1 MKKVNSLKFWHELL
15 FMLML
20 VSFTACVD
28 DNEDTEA
35 PYLEVNP
42 ATLTFE
48 NGGSQM
54 LEISTNRQWKAN
66 VEDVDWISLSKTQ
79 GEGSDQIQ
87 VSVPEGTIGEAK
99 INIIM
104 SNRSGI
110 LKSATI
116 NVKAGTVIESKL
128 IYNETFGN
136 ADASQKPKIEE
147 YQGWNKSGDGATAV
161 EYAGNKTDIRSSGL
175 ANTDAYEGA
184 SGPNVVFFST
194 APATFDIKKIAL
206 AEGQTNLK
214 LTFGASRSK
223 QNEDK
228 SYDNSFTPETF
239 KVFVSSDGKNQQEI
253 TYEKNNGD
261 ADHPYWIL
269 ATANFTLKKAVPELY
284 IHFTATESS
293 VFRLD
298 DISLS
303 TGYGGQEVNLEEG
316 TTTPPE
322 EGSGTAINK
331 IINLQKSGQTKL
343 TENMEFEAIVC
354 GDPKINNASDGTLNL
369 MTPDATAANEGI
381 VLYNK
386 TLNAQIQA
394 NFSLGD
400 KVKVSL
406 KADKVKLGNYN
417 GITQI
422 TDWEISDITVI
433 SNHNTVTPIQT
444 TTDKLAEYA
453 GMPATINNV
462 TISDAGVWEAKTYNF
477 GDLTVYFHQNATSIV
492 GQPYKSGTGSI
503 TGIVTVFKE
512 KAQLMP
518 RNLDDLKDFASNEPM
533 ITSVN
538 PKSITFTDQGGNQ
551 DVNVTLANAE
561 GKSLTVS
568 GLSGILSATVNGTTI
583 TVTANPNTTEASI
596 KQTLT
601 IKIEGTEKSIEIPVT
616 VTAKVAEGNIIVM
629 SSSDIINGKTG
640 TVELPTNAYG
650 QQDVQNESTWYNWT
664 HNSIQFKGAR
674 ICIAPENN
682 GGGIQFQGDASD
694 TKKQGFIFNTT
705 KIDQIQYIEITLK
718 VVSSSSYA
726 PAYHVYAGTNENPTT
741 NAIEASSSMKE
752 ENGFKIYTQTFDFTG
767 SNYEYFTIK
776 NDEKGALYISSIKIT
791 KN

>member
-1 MKKVNSLKFWHELL
+1 MKQVNSLKFWHGLL
-15 FMLML
+15 FMLMM

-35 PYLEVNP
+35 PFLEVNP

-48 NGGSQM
+48 NGGVQT
-54 LEISTNRQWKAN
+54 LEISTNRQWKAT
-66 VEDVDWISLSKTQ
+66 VEDADWISLSKTQ

-110 LKSATI
+110 LKSATV
-116 NVKAGTVIESKL
+116 NVKTGAVIESKL
-128 IYNETFGN
+128 IYNETLGN
-136 ADASQKPKIEE
+136 ADASQKPYISD
-147 YQGWNKSGDGATAV
+147 YQGWNKSGDGATSV
-161 EYAGNKTDIRSSGL
+161 EYAGNKTSIRSSGL
-175 ANTDAYEGA
+175 TNTDAYEGA
-184 SGPNVVFFST
+184 SGPNVVFFGT
-194 APATFDIKKIAL
+194 APATFDINKIAL

-223 QNEDK
+223 QNEDG
-228 SYDNSFTPETF
+228 SHDNSFTPEAF
-239 KVFVSSDGKNQQEI
+239 KVSVSSNGTNWQEI

-269 ATANFTLKKAVPELY
+269 ATANFTLKKAVSELY
-284 IHFTATESS
+284 IRFTASESS

-331 IINLQKSGQTKL
+331 IINLQKGGQTKL

-354 GDPKINNASDGTLNL
+354 GDPKVNNASAGTLNL
-369 MTPDATAANEGI
+369 MTPNATAANEGI
-381 VLYNK
+381 VLFNK
-386 TLNAQIQA
+386 TLNEQIQT

-417 GITQI
+417 GTTQI
-422 TDWEISDITVI
+422 TDWEISDVTVV
-433 SNHNTVTPIQT
+433 SRNNAVVPIQT

-453 GMPATINNV
+453 GMPATISNV
-462 TISDAGVWEAKTYNF
+462 TISEAGVWEAKTYNF
-477 GDLTVYFHQNATSIV
+477 GDLTIHFNKNATSIV
-492 GQPYKSGTGSI
+492 GQPYKAGTGSI

-518 RNLDDLKDFASNEPM
+518 RNLEDLKDFVSNEPA
-533 ITSVN
+533 ITSVD
-538 PKSITFTDQGGNQ
+538 PKTITFTDKGGNQ
-551 DVNVTLANAE
+551 DVKVTLANAE

-568 GLSGILSATVNGTTI
+568 GLSGILSANVNGTTV
-583 TVTANPNTTEASI
+583 TVTANPNTTEAAI

-601 IKIEGTEKSIEIPVT
+601 IKIEGTEQSVEVPVT
-616 VTAKVAEGNIIVM
+616 VTPQTAEGNIIVM

-640 TVELPTNAYG
+640 TVELLTKPYG
-650 QQDVQNESTWYNWT
+650 QQKVQDESTWYTWN
-664 HNSIQFKGAR
+664 HNSIDFKGVK
-674 ICIAPENN
+674 IGIAPENN
-682 GGGIQFQGDASD
+682 GGGIQFQGDDAN
-694 TKKQGFIFNTT
+694 TEKQGFIFNTT
-705 KIDQIQYIEITLK
+705 KIEQIQYIEITLK
-718 VVSSSSYA
+718 TASSSPYD
-726 PAYHVYAGTNENPTT
+726 PAYHVYAGTSPNPTT
-741 NAIEASSSMKE
+741 TAIESISSMQE
-752 ENGFKIYTQTFDFTG
+752 ENGLKVYTQTFDFTS
-767 SNYEYFTIK
+767 SNYDYFTIK
-776 NDEKGALYISSIKIT
+776 NDKKGAIYINSIKIT
-791 KN
+791 KK

>member
-1 MKKVNSLKFWHELL
+1 MKQVNSLKFWHGLL
-15 FMLML
+15 FMLMM

-35 PYLEVNP
+35 PFLEVNP

-48 NGGSQM
+48 NGGVQT
-54 LEISTNRQWKAN
+54 LEISTNRQWKAT
-66 VEDVDWISLSKTQ
+66 VEDADWISLSKTQ

-110 LKSATI
+110 LKSATV

-128 IYNETFGN
+128 IYNETLGN
-136 ADASQKPKIEE
+136 ADASQKPYISD
-147 YQGWNKSGDGATAV
+147 YQGWNKSGDGATSV
-161 EYAGNKTDIRSSGL
+161 EYAGNKTSIRSSGL
-175 ANTDAYEGA
+175 TNTDAYEGA
-184 SGPNVVFFST
+184 SGPNVVFFGT
-194 APATFDIKKIAL
+194 APATFDINKIAL

-239 KVFVSSDGKNQQEI
+239 KVSVSSNGTTWQEI

-269 ATANFTLKKAVPELY
+269 ATANFTLKKAVSELY
-284 IHFTATESS
+284 IRFTASESS

-354 GDPKINNASDGTLNL
+354 GDPKVNNASAGTLNL
-369 MTPDATAANEGI
+369 MTPNATAANEGI
-381 VLYNK
+381 VLFNK
-386 TLNAQIQA
+386 TLNEQIQT

-406 KADKVKLGNYN
+406 KADKVKLGNHN
-417 GITQI
+417 EITQI
-422 TDWEISDITVI
+422 TDWEISDVTVV
-433 SNHNTVTPIQT
+433 SKNNAVVPIQT

-453 GMPATINNV
+453 GMPATISNV
-462 TISDAGVWEAKTYNF
+462 TISEAGVWEAKTYNF
-477 GDLTVYFHQNATSIV
+477 GDLTVHFNKNATSIV
-492 GQPYKSGTGSI
+492 GQPYKAGTGSI
-503 TGIVTVFKE
+503 TGIVTIYNKN
-512 KAQLMP
+512 AQLMP
-518 RNLDDLKDFASNEPM
+518 RNLEDLKDFVSNEPT
-533 ITSVN
+533 ITSVD
-538 PKSITFTDQGGNQ
+538 PKTITFTDKGGNQ
-551 DVNVTLANAE
+551 DVKVTLANAE

-568 GLSGILSATVNGTTI
+568 GLSGILSATVNGTTV
-583 TVTANPNTTEASI
+583 TVTANPNTTEAAV

-601 IKIEGTEKSIEIPVT
+601 IKIEGTEQSVEVPVT
-616 VTAKVAEGNIIVM
+616 VTPKTAEGNIIVM

-640 TVELPTNAYG
+640 TVELLTKPYG
-650 QQDVQNESTWYNWT
+650 QQKVQDESTWYTWN
-664 HNSIQFKGAR
+664 HNSIDFKGVK
-674 ICIAPENN
+674 IGIAPENN
-682 GGGIQFQGDASD
+682 GGGIQFQGDDAN
-694 TKKQGFIFNTT
+694 TEKQGFIFNTT
-705 KIDQIQYIEITLK
+705 KIEQIQYIEITLK
-718 VVSSSSYA
+718 TASSSPYD
-726 PAYHVYAGTNENPTT
+726 PAYHVYAGTSPNPTT
-741 NAIEASSSMKE
+741 TAIESISSMQE
-752 ENGFKIYTQTFDFTG
+752 ENGLKVYTQTFDFTS
-767 SNYEYFTIK
+767 SNYDYFTIK
-776 NDEKGALYISSIKIT
+776 NDKKGAIYINSIKIT
-791 KN
+791 KK

>member
-15 FMLML
+15 FMLMM

-48 NGGSQM
+48 NGGVQT
-54 LEISTNRQWKAN
+54 LEISTNRQWKAT
-66 VEDVDWISLSKTQ
+66 VEDADWISLSKTQ

-110 LKSATI
+110 LKSATV
-116 NVKAGTVIESKL
+116 NVKAGAVIESKL
-128 IYNETFGN
+128 IYNETLGN
-136 ADASQKPKIEE
+136 TDASQKPYISD
-147 YQGWNKSGDGATAV
+147 YQGWNKSGDGATSV
-161 EYAGNKTDIRSSGL
+161 EYAGNKTSIRSSGL
-175 ANTDAYEGA
+175 TNTDAYEGA
-184 SGPNVVFFST
+184 SGPNVVFFGT
-194 APATFDIKKIAL
+194 APATFDINKIAL

-239 KVFVSSDGKNQQEI
+239 KVSVSSNGTNWQEI

-284 IHFTATESS
+284 IRFTASESS

-303 TGYGGQEVNLEEG
+303 TGYGGQEVNLEG
-316 TTTPPE
+316 
-322 EGSGTAINK
+322 G
-331 IINLQKSGQTKL
+331 
-343 TENMEFEAIVC
+343 
-354 GDPKINNASDGTLNL
+354 
-369 MTPDATAANEGI
+369 
-381 VLYNK
+381 
-386 TLNAQIQA
+386 
-394 NFSLGD
+394 
-400 KVKVSL
+400 
-406 KADKVKLGNYN
+406 
-417 GITQI
+417 
-422 TDWEISDITVI
+422 
-433 SNHNTVTPIQT
+433 
-444 TTDKLAEYA
+444 
-453 GMPATINNV
+453 
-462 TISDAGVWEAKTYNF
+462 
-477 GDLTVYFHQNATSIV
+477 
-492 GQPYKSGTGSI
+492 
-503 TGIVTVFKE
+503 
-512 KAQLMP
+512 
-518 RNLDDLKDFASNEPM
+518 NEPT
-533 ITSVN
+533 ITSVD
-538 PKSITFTDQGGNQ
+538 PKTITFTDKGGNQ
-551 DVNVTLANAE
+551 DVKVTLANAE

-568 GLSGILSATVNGTTI
+568 GLSGILSANVNGTTV
-583 TVTANPNTTEASI
+583 TVTANPNTTEAAI

-601 IKIEGTEKSIEIPVT
+601 IKIEGTEQSVEVPVT
-616 VTAKVAEGNIIVM
+616 VTPKTAEGNIIVM

-650 QQDVQNESTWYNWT
+650 KQDVQNESTWYNWT
-664 HNSIQFKGAR
+664 HNAINFKGAK
-674 ICIAPENN
+674 ICIAQEKN
-682 GGGIQFQGDASD
+682 GGGIQVQGDASEI
-694 TKKQGFIFNTT
+694 TKQGFIFNTT
-705 KIDQIQYIEITLK
+705 KIEQIQYLEIILK
-718 VVSSSSYA
+718 VASTQSYA
-726 PAYHVYAGTNENPTT
+726 PAYHVYAGTSENPTT
-741 NAIEASSSMKE
+741 NAIEANSSMKE
-752 ENGFKIYTQTFDFTG
+752 ENGFKIYTQTFDLTG
-767 SNYEYFTIK
+767 GNYEYFTIK

>member
-66 VEDVDWISLSKTQ
+66 VEDVDWVSLSKTQ

-223 QNEDK
+223 QNEDN

-239 KVFVSSDGKNQQEI
+239 KVFVSSDGINKQEI

-354 GDPKINNASDGTLNL
+354 GDPKVNNASAGTLNI
-369 MTPDATAANEGI
+369 MTPDKMEANEGI
-381 VLYNK
+381 VLYNSA
-386 TLNAQIQA
+386 LNEQIQT

-406 KADKVKLGNYN
+406 KADKVELGFYN
-417 GITQI
+417 GIAQVTKW
-422 TDWEISDITVI
+422 DISDVTVI
-433 SNHNTVTPIQT
+433 SKDNTVVPIQT

-453 GMPATINNV
+453 GMPATISNV

-477 GDLTVYFHQNATSIV
+477 GDLTVYFNKNATSIV

>member
-1 MKKVNSLKFWHELL
+1 MKQVNSLKFWHGLL
-15 FMLML
+15 FMLMM

-35 PYLEVNP
+35 PFLEVNP

-48 NGGSQM
+48 NGGVQT
-54 LEISTNRQWKAN
+54 LEISTNRQWKAT
-66 VEDVDWISLSKTQ
+66 VEDADWISLSKTQ

-110 LKSATI
+110 LKSATV
-116 NVKAGTVIESKL
+116 NVKTGAVIESKL
-128 IYNETFGN
+128 IYNETLGN
-136 ADASQKPKIEE
+136 ADASQKPYISD
-147 YQGWNKSGDGATAV
+147 YQGWNKSGDGATSV
-161 EYAGNKTDIRSSGL
+161 EYAGNKTSIRSSGL
-175 ANTDAYEGA
+175 TNTDAYEGA
-184 SGPNVVFFST
+184 SGPNVVFFAA
-194 APATFDIKKIAL
+194 APATFDINKIAL

-228 SYDNSFTPETF
+228 SYDNSFTPEAF
-239 KVFVSSDGKNQQEI
+239 KVSVSSNGTTWQEI

-269 ATANFTLKKAVPELY
+269 ATANFTLKKAVSELY
-284 IHFTATESS
+284 IRFTASESS

-303 TGYGGQEVNLEEG
+303 TGFGGQEVNLEEG

-331 IINLQKSGQTKL
+331 IINLQKGGQTKL

-354 GDPKINNASDGTLNL
+354 GDPKVNNASAGTLNL
-369 MTPDATAANEGI
+369 MTPNATAANEGI
-381 VLYNK
+381 VLFNK
-386 TLNAQIQA
+386 TLNEQIQT

-422 TDWEISDITVI
+422 TDWEISDVTVV
-433 SNHNTVTPIQT
+433 SKNNAVVPIQT

-453 GMPATINNV
+453 GMPATISNV
-462 TISDAGVWEAKTYNF
+462 TISEAGVWEAKTYNF
-477 GDLTVYFHQNATSIV
+477 GDLTIHFNKNATSIV
-492 GQPYKSGTGSI
+492 GQPYKAGTGSI

-518 RNLDDLKDFASNEPM
+518 RNLEDLKDFVSNEPA
-533 ITSVN
+533 ITSVD
-538 PKSITFTDQGGNQ
+538 PKTITFTDKGGNQ
-551 DVNVTLANAE
+551 DVKVTLANAE

-568 GLSGILSATVNGTTI
+568 GLSGILSANVNGTTV
-583 TVTANPNTTEASI
+583 TVTANPNTTEAAI

-601 IKIEGTEKSIEIPVT
+601 IKIEGTEQSVEVPVT
-616 VTAKVAEGNIIVM
+616 VTPQTAEGNIIVM

-640 TVELPTNAYG
+640 TVELLTKPYG
-650 QQDVQNESTWYNWT
+650 QQKVQDESTWYTWN
-664 HNSIQFKGAR
+664 HNSIDFKGVK
-674 ICIAPENN
+674 IGIAPENN
-682 GGGIQFQGDASD
+682 GGGIQFQGDDAN
-694 TKKQGFIFNTT
+694 TEKQGFIFNTT
-705 KIDQIQYIEITLK
+705 KIEQIQYIEITLK
-718 VVSSSSYA
+718 TASSSPYD
-726 PAYHVYAGTNENPTT
+726 PAYHVYAGTSPNPTT
-741 NAIEASSSMKE
+741 TAIESISSMQE
-752 ENGFKIYTQTFDFTG
+752 ENGLKVYTQTFDFTS
-767 SNYEYFTIK
+767 SNYDYFTIK
-776 NDEKGALYISSIKIT
+776 NDKKGAIYINSIKIT
-791 KN
+791 KK

>member
-1 MKKVNSLKFWHELL
+1 MKQVNSLKFWHGLL
-15 FMLML
+15 FMLMM

-35 PYLEVNP
+35 PFLEVNP

-48 NGGSQM
+48 NGGVQT
-54 LEISTNRQWKAN
+54 LEISTNRQWKAT
-66 VEDVDWISLSKTQ
+66 VEDADWISLSKTQ

-110 LKSATI
+110 LKSATV
-116 NVKAGTVIESKL
+116 NVKTGAVIESKL
-128 IYNETFGN
+128 IYNETLGN
-136 ADASQKPKIEE
+136 ADASQKPYISD
-147 YQGWNKSGDGATAV
+147 YQGWNKSGDGATSV
-161 EYAGNKTDIRSSGL
+161 EYAGNETSIRSSGL
-175 ANTDAYEGA
+175 TNTDAYEGA

-194 APATFDIKKIAL
+194 APATFDINKIAL

-223 QNEDK
+223 QEDK
-228 SYDNSFTPETF
+228 SHDNSFTPEAF
-239 KVFVSSDGKNQQEI
+239 KVSVSSNGTTWQEI

-269 ATANFTLKKAVPELY
+269 ATANFTLKKAVSELY
-284 IHFTATESS
+284 IRFTASESS

-331 IINLQKSGQTKL
+331 IINLQKGGQTKL

-354 GDPKINNASDGTLNL
+354 GDPKVNNASAGTLNL
-369 MTPDATAANEGI
+369 MTPNATAANEGI
-381 VLYNK
+381 VLFNK
-386 TLNAQIQA
+386 TLNEQIQT

-417 GITQI
+417 EITQI
-422 TDWEISDITVI
+422 TDWEISDVTVV
-433 SNHNTVTPIQT
+433 SKNNAVVPIQT

-453 GMPATINNV
+453 GMPATISNV
-462 TISDAGVWEAKTYNF
+462 TISEAGVWEAKTYNF
-477 GDLTVYFHQNATSIV
+477 GDLTIHFNKNATSIV
-492 GQPYKSGTGSI
+492 GQPYKAGTGSI

-518 RNLDDLKDFASNEPM
+518 RNLEDLKDFVSNEPA
-533 ITSVN
+533 ITSVD
-538 PKSITFTDQGGNQ
+538 PKTITFTDKGGNQ
-551 DVNVTLANAE
+551 DVKVTLANAE

-568 GLSGILSATVNGTTI
+568 GLSGILSANVNGTTV
-583 TVTANPNTTEASI
+583 TVTANPNTTEAAI

-601 IKIEGTEKSIEIPVT
+601 IKIEGTEQSVEVPVT
-616 VTAKVAEGNIIVM
+616 VTPQTAEGNIIVM

-640 TVELPTNAYG
+640 TVELLTKPYG
-650 QQDVQNESTWYNWT
+650 QQKVQDESTWYTWN
-664 HNSIQFKGAR
+664 HNSIDFKGVK
-674 ICIAPENN
+674 IGIAPENN
-682 GGGIQFQGDASD
+682 GGGIQFQGDDAN
-694 TKKQGFIFNTT
+694 TEKQGFIFNTT
-705 KIDQIQYIEITLK
+705 KIEQIQYIEITLK
-718 VVSSSSYA
+718 TASSSPYD
-726 PAYHVYAGTNENPTT
+726 PAYHVYAGTSPNPTT
-741 NAIEASSSMKE
+741 TAIESISSMQE
-752 ENGFKIYTQTFDFTG
+752 ENGLKVYTQTFDFTS
-767 SNYEYFTIK
+767 SNYDYFTIK
-776 NDEKGALYISSIKIT
+776 NDKKGAIYINSIKIT
-791 KN
+791 KK

>member
-1 MKKVNSLKFWHELL
+1 MKQVNSLKFWHGLL
-15 FMLML
+15 FMLMM

-35 PYLEVNP
+35 PFLEVNP

-48 NGGSQM
+48 NGGVQT
-54 LEISTNRQWKAN
+54 LEISTNRQWKAT
-66 VEDVDWISLSKTQ
+66 VEDADWISLSKTQ

-110 LKSATI
+110 LKSATV
-116 NVKAGTVIESKL
+116 NVKTGAVIESKL
-128 IYNETFGN
+128 IYNETLGN
-136 ADASQKPKIEE
+136 ADASQKPYISD
-147 YQGWNKSGDGATAV
+147 YQGWNKSGDGATSV
-161 EYAGNKTDIRSSGL
+161 EYAGNKTSIRSSGL
-175 ANTDAYEGA
+175 TNTDAYEGA
-184 SGPNVVFFST
+184 SGPNVVFFGT
-194 APATFDIKKIAL
+194 APATFDINKIAL

-223 QNEDK
+223 QNEDG
-228 SYDNSFTPETF
+228 SHDNSFTPEAF
-239 KVFVSSDGKNQQEI
+239 KVSVSSNGTNWQEI

-269 ATANFTLKKAVPELY
+269 ATANFTLKKAVSELY
-284 IHFTATESS
+284 IRFTASESS

-331 IINLQKSGQTKL
+331 IINLQKGGQTKL

-354 GDPKINNASDGTLNL
+354 GDPKVNNASAGTLNL
-369 MTPDATAANEGI
+369 MTPNATAANEGI
-381 VLYNK
+381 VLFNK
-386 TLNAQIQA
+386 TLNEQIQT

-422 TDWEISDITVI
+422 TDWEISDVTVV
-433 SNHNTVTPIQT
+433 SKNNAVVPIQT

-453 GMPATINNV
+453 GMPATISNV
-462 TISDAGVWEAKTYNF
+462 TISEAGVWEAKTYNF
-477 GDLTVYFHQNATSIV
+477 GDLTIHFNKNATSIV
-492 GQPYKSGTGSI
+492 GQPYKAGTGSI

-518 RNLDDLKDFASNEPM
+518 RNLEDLKDFVSNEPA
-533 ITSVN
+533 ITSVD
-538 PKSITFTDQGGNQ
+538 PKTITFTDKGGNQ
-551 DVNVTLANAE
+551 DVKVTLANAE

-568 GLSGILSATVNGTTI
+568 GLSGILSANVNGTTV
-583 TVTANPNTTEASI
+583 TVTANPNTTEAAI

-601 IKIEGTEKSIEIPVT
+601 IKIEGTEQSVEVPVT
-616 VTAKVAEGNIIVM
+616 VTPQTAEGNIIVM

-640 TVELPTNAYG
+640 TVELLTKPYG
-650 QQDVQNESTWYNWT
+650 QQKVQDESTWYTWN
-664 HNSIQFKGAR
+664 HNSIDFKGVK
-674 ICIAPENN
+674 IGIAPENN
-682 GGGIQFQGDASD
+682 GGGIQFQGDDAN
-694 TKKQGFIFNTT
+694 TEKQGFIFNTT
-705 KIDQIQYIEITLK
+705 KIEQIQYIEITLK
-718 VVSSSSYA
+718 TASSSPYD
-726 PAYHVYAGTNENPTT
+726 PAYHVYAGTSPNPTT
-741 NAIEASSSMKE
+741 TAIESISSMQE
-752 ENGFKIYTQTFDFTG
+752 ENGLKVYTQTFDFTS
-767 SNYEYFTIK
+767 SNYDYFTIK
-776 NDEKGALYISSIKIT
+776 NDKKGAIYINSIKIT
-791 KN
+791 KK

>member
-1 MKKVNSLKFWHELL
+1 MKQVNSLKFWHGLL
-15 FMLML
+15 FMLMM

-35 PYLEVNP
+35 PFLEVNP

-48 NGGSQM
+48 NGGVQT
-54 LEISTNRQWKAN
+54 LEISTNRQWKAT
-66 VEDVDWISLSKTQ
+66 VEDADWISLSKTQ

-110 LKSATI
+110 LKSATV
-116 NVKAGTVIESKL
+116 NVKTGAVIESKL
-128 IYNETFGN
+128 IYNETLGN
-136 ADASQKPKIEE
+136 ADASQKPYISD
-147 YQGWNKSGDGATAV
+147 YQGWNKSGDGATSV
-161 EYAGNKTDIRSSGL
+161 EYAGNKTSIRSSGL
-175 ANTDAYEGA
+175 TNTDAYEGA
-184 SGPNVVFFST
+184 SGPNVVFFGT
-194 APATFDIKKIAL
+194 APATFDINKIAL

-223 QNEDK
+223 QEDK
-228 SYDNSFTPETF
+228 SHDNSFTPEAF
-239 KVFVSSDGKNQQEI
+239 KVSVSSNGTTWQEI

-269 ATANFTLKKAVPELY
+269 ATANFTLKKAVSELY
-284 IHFTATESS
+284 IRFTASESS

-331 IINLQKSGQTKL
+331 IINLQKGGQTKL

-354 GDPKINNASDGTLNL
+354 GDPKVNNASAGTLNL
-369 MTPDATAANEGI
+369 MTPNATAANEGI
-381 VLYNK
+381 VLFNK
-386 TLNAQIQA
+386 TLNEQIQT

-422 TDWEISDITVI
+422 TDWEISDVTVV
-433 SNHNTVTPIQT
+433 SKNNAVVPIQT

-453 GMPATINNV
+453 GMPATISNV
-462 TISDAGVWEAKTYNF
+462 TISEAGVWEAKTYNF
-477 GDLTVYFHQNATSIV
+477 GDLTIHFNKNATSIV
-492 GQPYKSGTGSI
+492 GQPYKAGTGSI

-518 RNLDDLKDFASNEPM
+518 RNLEDLKDFVSNEPA
-533 ITSVN
+533 ITSVD
-538 PKSITFTDQGGNQ
+538 PKTITFTDKGGNQ
-551 DVNVTLANAE
+551 DVKVTLANAE

-568 GLSGILSATVNGTTI
+568 GLSGILSANVNGTTV
-583 TVTANPNTTEASI
+583 TVTANPNTTEAAI

-601 IKIEGTEKSIEIPVT
+601 IKIEGTEQSVEVPVT
-616 VTAKVAEGNIIVM
+616 VTPQTAEGNIIVM

-640 TVELPTNAYG
+640 TVELLTKPYG
-650 QQDVQNESTWYNWT
+650 QQKVQDESTWYTWN
-664 HNSIQFKGAR
+664 HNSIDFKGVK
-674 ICIAPENN
+674 IGIAPENN
-682 GGGIQFQGDASD
+682 GGGIQFQGDDAN
-694 TKKQGFIFNTT
+694 TEKQGFIFNTT
-705 KIDQIQYIEITLK
+705 KIEQIQYIEITLK
-718 VVSSSSYA
+718 TASSSPYD
-726 PAYHVYAGTNENPTT
+726 PAYHVYAGTSPNPTT
-741 NAIEASSSMKE
+741 TAIESISSMQE
-752 ENGFKIYTQTFDFTG
+752 ENGLKVYTQTFDFTS
-767 SNYEYFTIK
+767 SNYDYFTIK
-776 NDEKGALYISSIKIT
+776 NDKKGAIYINSIKIT
-791 KN
+791 KK

>member
-15 FMLML
+15 FMLMM

-48 NGGSQM
+48 NGGVQT
-54 LEISTNRQWKAN
+54 LEISTNRQWKAT
-66 VEDVDWISLSKTQ
+66 VEDADWISLSKTQ

-110 LKSATI
+110 LKSATV

-136 ADASQKPKIEE
+136 ADASQKPKVEE
-147 YQGWNKSGDGATAV
+147 YQGWNKSGDGATSV
-161 EYAGNKTDIRSSGL
+161 EYAGNKTSIRSSGL
-175 ANTDAYEGA
+175 TNTDAYEGA
-184 SGPNVVFFST
+184 SGPNVVFFGT
-194 APATFDIKKIAL
+194 APATFDINKIAL

-239 KVFVSSDGKNQQEI
+239 KVSVSSNGTNWQEI

-284 IHFTATESS
+284 IRFTASESS

-303 TGYGGQEVNLEEG
+303 TGYGGQEVNLEG
-316 TTTPPE
+316 
-322 EGSGTAINK
+322 G
-331 IINLQKSGQTKL
+331 
-343 TENMEFEAIVC
+343 
-354 GDPKINNASDGTLNL
+354 
-369 MTPDATAANEGI
+369 
-381 VLYNK
+381 
-386 TLNAQIQA
+386 
-394 NFSLGD
+394 
-400 KVKVSL
+400 
-406 KADKVKLGNYN
+406 
-417 GITQI
+417 
-422 TDWEISDITVI
+422 
-433 SNHNTVTPIQT
+433 
-444 TTDKLAEYA
+444 
-453 GMPATINNV
+453 
-462 TISDAGVWEAKTYNF
+462 
-477 GDLTVYFHQNATSIV
+477 
-492 GQPYKSGTGSI
+492 
-503 TGIVTVFKE
+503 
-512 KAQLMP
+512 
-518 RNLDDLKDFASNEPM
+518 NEPT
-533 ITSVN
+533 ITSVD
-538 PKSITFTDQGGNQ
+538 PKTITFTDKGGNQ
-551 DVNVTLANAE
+551 DVKVTLANAE

-568 GLSGILSATVNGTTI
+568 GLSGILSATVNGTTV
-583 TVTANPNTTEASI
+583 TVTANPNTTEAAI

-601 IKIEGTEKSIEIPVT
+601 IKIEGTEQSVEVPVT
-616 VTAKVAEGNIIVM
+616 VTPKTAEGNIIVM

-650 QQDVQNESTWYNWT
+650 KQDVQNESTWYNWT
-664 HNSIQFKGAR
+664 HNAINFKGAK
-674 ICIAPENN
+674 ICIAQEKN
-682 GGGIQFQGDASD
+682 GGGIQVQGDASEI
-694 TKKQGFIFNTT
+694 TKQGFIFNTT
-705 KIDQIQYIEITLK
+705 KIEQIQYLEIILK
-718 VVSSSSYA
+718 VASTQSYA
-726 PAYHVYAGTNENPTT
+726 PAYHVYAGTSENPTT
-741 NAIEASSSMKE
+741 NAIEANSSMKE
-752 ENGFKIYTQTFDFTG
+752 ENGFKIYTQTFDLTG
-767 SNYEYFTIK
+767 GNYEYFTIK

>member
-1 MKKVNSLKFWHELL
+1 MKQVNSLKFWHGLL
-15 FMLML
+15 FMLMI

-48 NGGSQM
+48 NGGVQT
-54 LEISTNRQWKAN
+54 LEISTNRQWKAT
-66 VEDVDWISLSKTQ
+66 VEDADWISLSKIQ

-110 LKSATI
+110 LKSATV

-128 IYNETFGN
+128 IYNETLGN
-136 ADASQKPKIEE
+136 ADASQKPYISD
-147 YQGWNKSGDGATAV
+147 YQGWNKSGDGATSV
-161 EYAGNKTDIRSSGL
+161 EYAGNKTSIRSSGL
-175 ANTDAYEGA
+175 TNTDAYEGA
-184 SGPNVVFFST
+184 SGPNVVFFGT
-194 APATFDIKKIAL
+194 APATFDINKIAL

-239 KVFVSSDGKNQQEI
+239 KVSVSSNGTNWQEI

-284 IHFTATESS
+284 IRFTASESS

-303 TGYGGQEVNLEEG
+303 TGYGGQEVNLEG
-316 TTTPPE
+316 GATTPE

-354 GDPKINNASDGTLNL
+354 GDPKVNNASAGTLNL

-381 VLYNK
+381 VLYNGA
-386 TLNAQIQA
+386 LNEQIQT

-406 KADKVKLGNYN
+406 KADKVKLENRN
-417 GITQI
+417 GIIQI
-422 TDWEISDITVI
+422 TDWEISDVTVV
-433 SNHNTVTPIQT
+433 SKNNAVVPIQT

-453 GMPATINNV
+453 SMPVTISNV
-462 TISDAGVWEAKTYNF
+462 TISEAGVWDVKTYNF
-477 GDLTVYFHQNATSIV
+477 GDLTVYFNKNATSII
-492 GQPYKSGTGSI
+492 GQPYKAGTGSI
-503 TGIVTVFKE
+503 TGIVTFFKD

-518 RNLDDLKDFASNEPM
+518 RNLDDLKDFVSNVPTINVKPENLSFASSGGEKSVEVQLANIEGEISATGLDAQYFTVSVSGNTVTVKAKGNATANAITGKLVISSKNAPQVSATVEVTIAPQIRYELIDNIDKLSAGKYLLSGYIEEYSGTTYAPYSYQIWTGEVKNDLVTKSYEFTNE
-533 ITSVN
+533 ILN
-538 PKSITFTDQGGNQ
+538 PKDEAIFNEVELISVPDKANTYYIKTGNKYLYSTSGSNRKLGLTE
-551 DVNVTLANAE
+551 DTANAE
-561 GKSLTVS
+561 WVFSNLNTVKPEAK
-568 GLSGILSATVNGTTI
+568 GITATNNGVYI
-583 TVTANPNTTEASI
+583 VTAGAASNH
-596 KQTLT
+596 LR
-601 IKIEGTEKSIEIPVT
+601 SY
-616 VTAKVAEGNIIVM
+616 
-629 SSSDIINGKTG
+629 SD
-640 TVELPTNAYG
+640 P
-650 QQDVQNESTWYNWT
+650 S
-664 HNSIQFKGAR
+664 
-674 ICIAPENN
+674 
-682 GGGIQFQGDASD
+682 
-694 TKKQGFIFNTT
+694 
-705 KIDQIQYIEITLK
+705 
-718 VVSSSSYA
+718 
-726 PAYHVYAGTNENPTT
+726 
-741 NAIEASSSMKE
+741 
-752 ENGFKIYTQTFDFTG
+752 
-767 SNYEYFTIK
+767 K
-776 NDEKGALYISSIKIT
+776 NDHGMYFFKK

>member
-1 MKKVNSLKFWHELL
+1 MKKVNSLKFWHGLL
-15 FMLML
+15 FMLMM

-35 PYLEVNP
+35 PFLEVNP

-48 NGGSQM
+48 NGGVQT
-54 LEISTNRQWKAN
+54 LEISTNRQWKAT
-66 VEDVDWISLSKTQ
+66 VEDADWISLSKTQ

-110 LKSATI
+110 LKSATV
-116 NVKAGTVIESKL
+116 NVKTGAVIESKL

-136 ADASQKPKIEE
+136 ADASQKPYISD
-147 YQGWNKSGDGATAV
+147 YQGWNKSGDGATSV
-161 EYAGNKTDIRSSGL
+161 EYAGNKTSIRSSGL
-175 ANTDAYEGA
+175 TNTDAYEGA
-184 SGPNVVFFST
+184 SGPNVVFFGT
-194 APATFDIKKIAL
+194 APATFDINKIAL

-239 KVFVSSDGKNQQEI
+239 KVSVSSNGTTWQEI

-269 ATANFTLKKAVPELY
+269 ATANFTLKKAVSELY
-284 IHFTATESS
+284 IRFTASESS

-331 IINLQKSGQTKL
+331 IINLQKGGQTKL

-354 GDPKINNASDGTLNL
+354 GDPKVNNASAGTLNL
-369 MTPDATAANEGI
+369 MTPNATAANEGI
-381 VLYNK
+381 VLYNGA
-386 TLNAQIQA
+386 LNEQIQT

-422 TDWEISDITVI
+422 TDWEISDVTVI
-433 SNHNTVTPIQT
+433 SKNNAVVPIQT

-453 GMPATINNV
+453 GMPATIRNV
-462 TISDAGVWEAKTYNF
+462 TISEAGV
-477 GDLTVYFHQNATSIV
+477 
-492 GQPYKSGTGSI
+492 
-503 TGIVTVFKE
+503 
-512 KAQLMP
+512 
-518 RNLDDLKDFASNEPM
+518 
-533 ITSVN
+533 
-538 PKSITFTDQGGNQ
+538 
-551 DVNVTLANAE
+551 
-561 GKSLTVS
+561 
-568 GLSGILSATVNGTTI
+568 
-583 TVTANPNTTEASI
+583 
-596 KQTLT
+596 
-601 IKIEGTEKSIEIPVT
+601 
-616 VTAKVAEGNIIVM
+616 
-629 SSSDIINGKTG
+629 
-640 TVELPTNAYG
+640 
-650 QQDVQNESTWYNWT
+650 
-664 HNSIQFKGAR
+664 
-674 ICIAPENN
+674 
-682 GGGIQFQGDASD
+682 
-694 TKKQGFIFNTT
+694 
-705 KIDQIQYIEITLK
+705 
-718 VVSSSSYA
+718 
-726 PAYHVYAGTNENPTT
+726 
-741 NAIEASSSMKE
+741 
-752 ENGFKIYTQTFDFTG
+752 
-767 SNYEYFTIK
+767 
-776 NDEKGALYISSIKIT
+776 
-791 KN
+791 

>member
-15 FMLML
+15 FMLMM

-48 NGGSQM
+48 NGGVQT
-54 LEISTNRQWKAN
+54 LEISTNRQWKAT
-66 VEDVDWISLSKTQ
+66 VEDADWISLSKIQ

-110 LKSATI
+110 LKSATV

-128 IYNETFGN
+128 IYNETLGN
-136 ADASQKPKIEE
+136 ADASQKPYISD
-147 YQGWNKSGDGATAV
+147 YQGWNKSGDGATSV
-161 EYAGNKTDIRSSGL
+161 EYAGNKTSIRSSGL
-175 ANTDAYEGA
+175 TNTDAYEGA
-184 SGPNVVFFST
+184 SGPNVVFFGT
-194 APATFDIKKIAL
+194 APATFDINKIAL

-239 KVFVSSDGKNQQEI
+239 KVSVSSNGTNWQEI

-284 IHFTATESS
+284 IRFTASESS

-303 TGYGGQEVNLEEG
+303 TGYGGQEVNLEG
-316 TTTPPE
+316 GATTPE

-331 IINLQKSGQTKL
+331 IINQQKSGQTKL

-354 GDPKINNASDGTLNL
+354 GDPKVNNASAGTLNL

-381 VLYNK
+381 VLYNGA
-386 TLNAQIQA
+386 LNEQIQT

-406 KADKVKLGNYN
+406 KADKVKLENRN
-417 GITQI
+417 GIIQI
-422 TDWEISDITVI
+422 TDWEISDVTVV
-433 SNHNTVTPIQT
+433 SKNNAVVPIQT

-453 GMPATINNV
+453 SMPVTISNV
-462 TISDAGVWEAKTYNF
+462 TISEAGVWDVKTYNF
-477 GDLTVYFHQNATSIV
+477 GDLTVYFNKNATSII
-492 GQPYKSGTGSI
+492 GQPYKAGTGSI
-503 TGIVTVFKE
+503 TGIVTFFKD

-518 RNLDDLKDFASNEPM
+518 RNLDDLKDFVSNVPTINVKPENLSFASSGGEKSVEVQLANIEGEISATGLDAQYFTVSVSGNTVTVKAKGNATANAITGKLVISSKNAPQVSATVEVTIAPQVRYELIDNIDKLSAGKYLLSGYIEEYSGTTYAPYSYQIWTGEVKDDLITKSYEFNNE
-533 ITSVN
+533 ILN
-538 PKSITFTDQGGNQ
+538 PKDEAIFNEVELISVPDKVNTYYIKTDNKYLYSTSRDKRKLGLTE
-551 DVNVTLANAE
+551 DPANAE
-561 GKSLTVS
+561 WVFSNINTVKPEAK
-568 GLSGILSATVNGTTI
+568 GITAT
-583 TVTANPNTTEASI
+583 
-596 KQTLT
+596 
-601 IKIEGTEKSIEIPVT
+601 
-616 VTAKVAEGNIIVM
+616 
-629 SSSDIINGKTG
+629 
-640 TVELPTNAYG
+640 
-650 QQDVQNESTWYNWT
+650 
-664 HNSIQFKGAR
+664 
-674 ICIAPENN
+674 NN
-682 GGGIQFQGDASD
+682 GVYIITAGATSNHLRSYVNIPTSNDHGMYFF
-694 TKKQGFIFNTT
+694 KK
-705 KIDQIQYIEITLK
+705 
-718 VVSSSSYA
+718 
-726 PAYHVYAGTNENPTT
+726 
-741 NAIEASSSMKE
+741 
-752 ENGFKIYTQTFDFTG
+752 
-767 SNYEYFTIK
+767 K
-776 NDEKGALYISSIKIT
+776 N
-791 KN
+791 

>member
-15 FMLML
+15 FMLMM

-48 NGGSQM
+48 NGGVQT
-54 LEISTNRQWKAN
+54 LEISTNRQWKAT
-66 VEDVDWISLSKTQ
+66 VEDADWISLSKIQ

-110 LKSATI
+110 LKSATV
-116 NVKAGTVIESKL
+116 NVKAGAVIESKL

-136 ADASQKPKIEE
+136 TDASQKPYISD
-147 YQGWNKSGDGATAV
+147 YQGWNKSGDGATSV
-161 EYAGNKTDIRSSGL
+161 EYAGNKTSIRSSGL
-175 ANTDAYEGA
+175 TNTDAYEGA
-184 SGPNVVFFST
+184 SGPNVVFFGT
-194 APATFDIKKIAL
+194 APATFDINKIAL

-239 KVFVSSDGKNQQEI
+239 KVSVSSNGTNWQEI

-284 IHFTATESS
+284 IRFTASESS

-303 TGYGGQEVNLEEG
+303 TGYGGQEVNLEG
-316 TTTPPE
+316 
-322 EGSGTAINK
+322 G
-331 IINLQKSGQTKL
+331 
-343 TENMEFEAIVC
+343 
-354 GDPKINNASDGTLNL
+354 
-369 MTPDATAANEGI
+369 
-381 VLYNK
+381 
-386 TLNAQIQA
+386 
-394 NFSLGD
+394 
-400 KVKVSL
+400 
-406 KADKVKLGNYN
+406 
-417 GITQI
+417 
-422 TDWEISDITVI
+422 
-433 SNHNTVTPIQT
+433 
-444 TTDKLAEYA
+444 
-453 GMPATINNV
+453 
-462 TISDAGVWEAKTYNF
+462 
-477 GDLTVYFHQNATSIV
+477 
-492 GQPYKSGTGSI
+492 
-503 TGIVTVFKE
+503 
-512 KAQLMP
+512 
-518 RNLDDLKDFASNEPM
+518 NEPT
-533 ITSVN
+533 ITSVD
-538 PKSITFTDQGGNQ
+538 PKTITFTDKGGNQ
-551 DVNVTLANAE
+551 DVKVTLANAE

-568 GLSGILSATVNGTTI
+568 GLSGILSANVNGTTV
-583 TVTANPNTTEASI
+583 TVTANPNTTEAAI

-601 IKIEGTEKSIEIPVT
+601 IKIEGTERSVEVPVT
-616 VTAKVAEGNIIVM
+616 VTPKTAEGNIIVM

-650 QQDVQNESTWYNWT
+650 KQDVQNESTWYNWT
-664 HNSIQFKGAR
+664 HNAINFKGAK
-674 ICIAPENN
+674 ICIAQEKN
-682 GGGIQFQGDASD
+682 GGGIQVQGDASEI
-694 TKKQGFIFNTT
+694 TKQGFIFNTT
-705 KIDQIQYIEITLK
+705 KIEQIQYLEIILK
-718 VVSSSSYA
+718 VASTQSYA
-726 PAYHVYAGTNENPTT
+726 PAYHVYAGTSENPTT
-741 NAIEASSSMKE
+741 NAIEANSSMKE
-752 ENGFKIYTQTFDFTG
+752 ENGFKIYTQTFDLTG
-767 SNYEYFTIK
+767 GNYEYFTIK

>member
-1 MKKVNSLKFWHELL
+1 MKKVNSLKFWHGLL
-15 FMLML
+15 FMLMM

-35 PYLEVNP
+35 PFLEVNP

-48 NGGSQM
+48 NGGVQT
-54 LEISTNRQWKAN
+54 LEISTNRQWKATI
-66 VEDVDWISLSKTQ
+66 EDADWISLSKTQ

-110 LKSATI
+110 LKSATV

-136 ADASQKPKIEE
+136 ADASQKPKVEE
-147 YQGWNKSGDGATAV
+147 YQGWNKSGDGATAA

-175 ANTDAYEGA
+175 TNTDAYEGA

-194 APATFDIKKIAL
+194 APATFDIKKITL

-223 QNEDK
+223 KNEDT

-239 KVFVSSDGKNQQEI
+239 KVSVSSNGTTWQEI

-269 ATANFTLKKAVPELY
+269 ATANFTLKKAVSELY
-284 IHFTATESS
+284 IRFTASESS

-303 TGYGGQEVNLEEG
+303 TGYGGQEVNLEG
-316 TTTPPE
+316 GATTPE

-354 GDPKINNASDGTLNL
+354 GDPKVNNASAGTLNL

-381 VLYNK
+381 VLFNK
-386 TLNAQIQA
+386 TLNEQIQT

-406 KADKVKLGNYN
+406 KADKVKLENPN
-417 GITQI
+417 GIIQI
-422 TDWEISDITVI
+422 TDWEISDVTVV
-433 SNHNTVTPIQT
+433 SKNNAVVPIQT
-444 TTDKLAEYA
+444 TTDKLAEYTS
-453 GMPATINNV
+453 MPVTISNV
-462 TISDAGVWEAKTYNF
+462 TISEAGVWDVKTYNF
-477 GDLTVYFHQNATSIV
+477 GDLTVYFNKNATSII
-492 GQPYKSGTGSI
+492 GQPYKAGTGSI
-503 TGIVTVFKE
+503 TGIVTIHDK

-518 RNLDDLKDFASNEPM
+518 RNLDDLKDFVSNVPTINVKPENLSFASSGGEKSVEVQLANIEGEITATGLDAQYFTVSVSGNTVTVKAKGNATANAITGKLVISSKNAPQVSATVEVTIAPQIRYELIDNMDKLSAGKYLLSGYIEQYNGTTYAPYSYQIWTGEVKDDLITKSYEFTNE
-533 ITSVN
+533 ILN
-538 PKSITFTDQGGNQ
+538 PKDEAIFNEVELISVPDKVNTYYIKTGNKYLYSTSR
-551 DVNVTLANAE
+551 DKRKLGLTEDPANAE
-561 GKSLTVS
+561 WVFSNINTVKPEAK
-568 GLSGILSATVNGTTI
+568 GITAT
-583 TVTANPNTTEASI
+583 
-596 KQTLT
+596 
-601 IKIEGTEKSIEIPVT
+601 
-616 VTAKVAEGNIIVM
+616 
-629 SSSDIINGKTG
+629 
-640 TVELPTNAYG
+640 
-650 QQDVQNESTWYNWT
+650 
-664 HNSIQFKGAR
+664 
-674 ICIAPENN
+674 NN
-682 GGGIQFQGDASD
+682 GVYIITAGATSNHLRSYVNIPTSNDHGMYFF
-694 TKKQGFIFNTT
+694 KK
-705 KIDQIQYIEITLK
+705 
-718 VVSSSSYA
+718 
-726 PAYHVYAGTNENPTT
+726 
-741 NAIEASSSMKE
+741 
-752 ENGFKIYTQTFDFTG
+752 
-767 SNYEYFTIK
+767 K
-776 NDEKGALYISSIKIT
+776 N
-791 KN
+791 